1 VPLAYQPEDNDIP
14 VEKPPTGFDAL
25 RTIAVSRIYLDN
37 FDHITAYWVGMGLKL
52 AQVALSYGADDL
64 HGTIIEEHIFHMA
77 GATSPQLQTEAEMIK
92 AIREAGRTPVQRNT
106 FYEPIKVWE
115 SSPTATEAEPPT
127 NKSKVLEDNLATA

>member
-14 VEKPPTGFDAL
+14 VEKPPTGFDSL

-37 FDHITAYWVGMGLKL
+37 FPHITAYWVGMVPHGGM

-77 GATSPQLQTEAEMIK
+77 GATSPQLRQ
-92 AIREAGRTPVQRNT
+92 REH
-106 FYEPIKVWE
+106 
-115 SSPTATEAEPPT
+115 ATESVLL
-127 NKSKVLEDNLATA
+127 SKPK